1 MPQHPTHPFAGPRSP
16 DRATTAGSPGAG
28 SSGSAASVHPLVGRR
43 YRERLAAL
51 RFRAPETLR
60 ARIRR
65 ELAAAREAVER

>member
-16 DRATTAGSPGAG
+16 DRATTAGSPGA
-28 SSGSAASVHPLVGRR
+28 GSAASVHPLVGRR